1 MVLVKK
7 NKPLNIVLGIIGV
20 FISFLLLLFFNEIVK
35 FLFIT
40 GEKYISE
47 DNQVNP
53 ESIWLVKTA
62 AVGLITF
69 ILLLS
74 FLFFIDFY
82 SRVLIRFGDFFD
94 LRKLHLFFMEDKL
107 ATNEKLSKVTLI
119 AATGTA
125 VLLHLFYLFFGEITH
140 EGYMEE
146 ISSLFLLL
154 SSFILILGLK
164 FLNKEYFSLFWYRT
178 HQYTLIFL
186 SLMLF
191 LLFGEEINWGQR
203 ALEIEPG
210 EFFKTYNFQDEISFH
225 NFFNPIFKFVY
236 PAVAMSSFI
245 ILILLWLFYKGE
257 KNYYFNVFV
266 PHKSLFFL
274 IFWMAGASFNG
285 DSETYEEM
293 LTVFFL
299 LYSVRIL
306 FCLKNLK
313 KNYNFEFYNK
323 KFPKPLIESKNFNH
337 SR

>member
-1 MVLVKK
+1 MILVKK
-7 NKPLNIVLGIIGV
+7 NKTLNIVLGAKGV
-20 FISFLLLLFFNEIVK
+20 FISFLLILFFNDIVK

-40 GEKYISE
+40 GEKYLSE

-62 AVGLITF
+62 TVGLIAF

-82 SRVLIRFGDFFD
+82 SRALRRFGDLFD
-94 LRKLHLFFMEDKL
+94 LRKLHLFFIEDKL
-107 ATNEKLSKVTLI
+107 AINEKLSKVTLI

-125 VLLHLFYLFFGEITH
+125 VLYHLFFLFFGEIKH
-140 EGYMEE
+140 EGYIEE
-146 ISSLFLLL
+146 ISSLFLFI

-191 LLFGEEINWGQR
+191 ILFGEEINWGQR
-203 ALEIEPG
+203 VLEIESG

-225 NFFNPIFKFVY
+225 NFFNPLFKFVY
-236 PAVAMSSFI
+236 PAVAMSSFV

-285 DSETYEEM
+285 ESETYEEM
-293 LTVFFL
+293 LTIFFFL
-299 LYSVRIL
+299 YSIRIL

-313 KNYNFEFYNK
+313 KTYNFEFIIRNS
-323 KFPKPLIESKNFNH
+323 PKPLIESLYFNH
-337 SR
+337 AG